1 VTGLTT
7 LNVVTGT
14 ADVDAKRITTVNLAV
29 SVPLVISDL
38 SALVTAYATV
48 ATAQNAQD
56 VVSRFL
62 TISSSF

>member
-7 LNVVTGT
+7 LNVVTGQ
-14 ADVDAKRITTVNLAV
+14 ADVDAKKITTVNLPISA
-29 SVPLVISDL
+29 PRVISEL

-48 ATAQNAQD
+48 TTAQNAQD